1 MIPVWTLLYKA
12 ATGTDKEQPLVNI
25 SAYDEIVQIGA
36 APPGITAVQRYGW
49 GILAIKWPVYVDLG
63 TALARNGG
71 DPQPSATKLNFSGKR
86 PKW

>member
-12 ATGTDKEQPLVNI
+12 ATGTDKERPPVNI
-25 SAYDEIVQIGA
+25 LAYDEIVLIGA

-71 DPQPSATKLNFSGKR
+71 DPQFVYIAKCNKTKF
-86 PKW
+86 

>member
-12 ATGTDKEQPLVNI
+12 ATGTDKERPLVNI
-25 SAYDEIVQIGA
+25 AAYDEIVVICA

-71 DPQPSATKLNFSGKR
+71 DPQFVYIAKCNKTKF
-86 PKW
+86 